1 VPARLPDAIKS
12 IVIQQW
18 LTGRSRN
25 DIAVENGLSSGA
37 VTNIVNEWRLGLGL
51 AAADELREL
60 AVTLKKVGVNAAQ
73 CATGLESQQ
82 QCLRQ
87 E

>member
-1 VPARLPDAIKS
+1 
-12 IVIQQW
+12 VIQQW

-37 VTNIVNEWRLGLGL
+37 VTNIVNEWRLGFGL
-51 AAADELREL
+51 AAADQLREL

-73 CATGLESQQ
+73 CALDLESQ
-82 QCLRQ
+82 
-87 E
+87 